1 MSERKQK
8 VRELADRALE
18 WLREHRGRI
27 VEHGKTLLIIALFCS
42 ACFFADQSG
51 ILGQGGLSAV
61 REQVVSLFHAGDA
74 GPGVSGVREYAAAA
88 RPQAMTVSP
97 EAGTRHGAAYHT
109 EVDEMYGRFS
119 VYLGEALGTAGA
131 PVVTNREAWELAL
144 SGTGVFFDFVEP
156 QSLVCLA
163 VWQGIPM
170 PEGAEDAY
178 ARRLFL
184 SVEDGGVA
192 LYYVTD
198 AAGTVYRCGTAVDA
212 SALESRMGLYQS
224 NNAYFVFE
232 REDAPALD
240 ADTLIVPV
248 ADTVR
253 AVSVTPAAPAG
264 TQEAVLQLF
273 GMNAI
278 TATSYQE
285 ARGTTVYLDGDS
297 TLRMGTDGVITYERE
312 SGSAPVEMDLRG
324 TAGLPDLTEKLYR
337 LLQELSGETSECSEI
352 RLESTGYDPRR
363 DEYTVRFAYFIDGMQ
378 VRCAPGGMAEFT
390 VSGGVMTR
398 AQIMLRQYQFTGET
412 QTPLPAVQAAALV
425 AACGGTDPVR
435 VYQDLGDRV
444 TVSWKM
450 E

>member
-1 MSERKQK
+1 M
-8 VRELADRALE
+8 
-18 WLREHRGRI
+18 
-27 VEHGKTLLIIALFCS
+27 
-42 ACFFADQSG
+42 
-51 ILGQGGLSAV
+51 
-61 REQVVSLFHAGDA
+61 
-74 GPGVSGVREYAAAA
+74 
-88 RPQAMTVSP
+88 
-97 EAGTRHGAAYHT
+97 
-109 EVDEMYGRFS
+109 
-119 VYLGEALGTAGA
+119 
-131 PVVTNREAWELAL
+131 
-144 SGTGVFFDFVEP
+144 
-156 QSLVCLA
+156 
-163 VWQGIPM
+163 
-170 PEGAEDAY
+170 
-178 ARRLFL
+178 
-184 SVEDGGVA
+184 
-192 LYYVTD
+192 
-198 AAGTVYRCGTAVDA
+198 
-212 SALESRMGLYQS
+212 
-224 NNAYFVFE
+224 FE

-312 SGSAPVEMDLRG
+312 SGSAPAEMDLRG

-337 LLQELSGETSECSEI
+337 LLQELSGEASECSEI